1 MTFISRRAVF
11 LTVILLLATLVL
23 VYPPTRLLSLLIPGW
38 TPPIWVILGL
48 LGLPVSLRLLHERTR
63 PRKPPWSRV
72 VTAVVMTW
80 LGICFMML
88 SILVP
93 AELILLT
100 GLVAPQTTG
109 QMVLALVTGLSLYSI
124 YNALQLHVRTVEIE
138 LDQTA
143 HAAISG
149 ATLAQISDV
158 HIGSRQP
165 GLLAP
170 IVARVNALKPDYT
183 LITGDLIDMHGIDEE
198 ELSALGDLKSPSLFC
213 IGNHERYVDLED
225 ICRRLQNLGIQVL
238 RNATVRKNDFQ
249 FIGIDD
255 AESKQQVGN
264 EISKLTAAP
273 DAYRVLLYHRPDGA
287 QQAAD
292 WGANLMLTGHTHR
305 GQIFPFNFLVKRF
318 FPLLYQSYQVDDMHL
333 YVSPGTG
340 TWGPVMRLGSKCEIT
355 LFKLL

>member
-1 MTFISRRAVF
+1 MTLLSRRAAF
-11 LTVILLLATLVL
+11 LTAILLLATLVL
-23 VYPPTRLLSLLIPGW
+23 VYPPTRLISLLVPGW
-38 TPPIWVILGL
+38 SPSIWVILGL
-48 LGLPVSLRLLHERTR
+48 LGLPVSLRLLHERTS
-63 PRKPPWSRV
+63 PTLAAWSRM

-88 SILVP
+88 TILLP
-93 AELILLT
+93 AEFILLT
-100 GLVAPQTTG
+100 GLFAPQTIG
-109 QMVLALVTGLSLYSI
+109 QCVLALVTVLSLYSI
-124 YNALQLHVRTVEIE
+124 FNALHLHVRTVEIKV
-138 LDQTA
+138 DQTV

-149 ATLAQISDV
+149 TALVQISDV

-170 IVARVNALKPDYT
+170 IVAQVNALNPDYT
-183 LITGDLIDMHGIDEE
+183 LITGDLIDMQGIDEE
-198 ELSALGDLKSPSLFC
+198 QLAALGELKSPSLFC

-264 EISKLTAAP
+264 EISKLKPAP

-305 GQIFPFNFLVKRF
+305 GQIFPFNLLVKRF
-318 FPLLYQSYQVDDMHL
+318 FPLLHQLYQIDDMHL

-355 LFKLL
+355 LFKLR